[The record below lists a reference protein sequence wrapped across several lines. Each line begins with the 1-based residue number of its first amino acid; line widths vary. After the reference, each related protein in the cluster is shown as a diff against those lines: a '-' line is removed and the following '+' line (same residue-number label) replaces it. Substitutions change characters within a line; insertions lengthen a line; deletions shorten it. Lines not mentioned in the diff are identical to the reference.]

1 MADLNHVVLIGRLT
15 RDAELKYTSGGQA
28 VCKFSIAINRRR
40 KNGDQWEDEANFF
53 DIVLWGRQ
61 GESLNQYLLKGK
73 MVGIEGELR
82 QDRWQQD
89 GQNRSRVEI
98 VANNLQLLG
107 GGGGSSGNGASH
119 GGGYSGGQGAYGSGQ
134 GAYGSGQ
141 GSPAY
146 NQGGGGGQGYNQG
159 GAQGAYSPGGDQ
171 ASGGQEASPPR
182 TSDDGFADDIP
193 F

>member
-1 MADLNHVVLIGRLT
+1 MADINHVVLVGRLT
-15 RDAELKYTSGGQA
+15 RDAELRYTAGGQA
-28 VCKFSIAINRRR
+28 VCKFSVAVNRRR

-61 GESLNQYLLKGK
+61 GESLNQYLVKGK
-73 MVGIEGELR
+73 MIGVEGELR

-107 GGGGSSGNGASH
+107 G
-119 GGGYSGGQGAYGSGQ
+119 SGGQGNWQAGNSG
-134 GAYGSGQ
+134 A
-141 GSPAY
+141 A
-146 NQGGGGGQGYNQG
+146 GGGNS
-159 GAQGAYSPGGDQ
+159 AAPYSQSSGDQ
-171 ASGGQEASPPR
+171 EAPPPPR
-182 TSDDGFADDIP
+182 NAGDDGFTDDIP